1 MCGIVAIYGDNASRW
16 APYLDTMLNRLSH
29 RGPDDRGIYVNSN
42 IALGQKRLSI
52 IDVAGGRQPIF
63 AEDGQKCVI
72 CNGEIYNHLA
82 LRDELSHHRFR
93 TNSDTEVTLHLFEE
107 EGEDSVSRL
116 DGMFAFVVYDGG
128 DIFVARDPLGIKPLY
143 QGRKDGCLFF
153 ASEIKALE
161 GMVDSIQEFPAGHY
175 YSSKSGLLQY
185 YNIPQTSHYEQD
197 VDRIAAMLR
206 EKLTKA
212 VRKRLMSDVPLGV
225 FLSGGIDSS
234 IIAAVAREHFH
245 RLSSFS
251 VGMEGATDLIYAR
264 KVADFLGTDHH
275 EYIYSR
281 DEVVRVLPHV
291 IYHLES
297 FDPPLVRSAIPTY
310 FVSRLASDYVK
321 VILTGEG
328 SDEVFAGY
336 HYFKQ
341 IDEEESLHEESI
353 RIISGLHN
361 LNLQRVDRATMAHS
375 IEGRVPFLDLDFVEY
390 ATAIDPKLK
399 LAGENRME
407 KWLLRK
413 AFAGYLPD
421 EVLWR
426 SKAEF
431 ADGCGSAQLIADFA
445 QSEISD
451 AELKSQKRLSEHI
464 QISSKEELY
473 YFKLFQRFFSTQG
486 LSQTI
491 GRWIGSY
498 LPESSDQ

>member
-1 MCGIVAIYGDNASRW
+1 
-16 APYLDTMLNRLSH
+16 
-29 RGPDDRGIYVNSN
+29 
-42 IALGQKRLSI
+42 
-52 IDVAGGRQPIF
+52 
-63 AEDGQKCVI
+63 
-72 CNGEIYNHLA
+72 
-82 LRDELSHHRFR
+82 
-93 TNSDTEVTLHLFEE
+93 
-107 EGEDSVSRL
+107 
-116 DGMFAFVVYDGG
+116 
-128 DIFVARDPLGIKPLY
+128 
-143 QGRKDGCLFF
+143 
-153 ASEIKALE
+153 
-161 GMVDSIQEFPAGHY
+161 
-175 YSSKSGLLQY
+175 
-185 YNIPQTSHYEQD
+185 
-197 VDRIAAMLR
+197 
-206 EKLTKA
+206 
-212 VRKRLMSDVPLGV
+212 
-225 FLSGGIDSS
+225 
-234 IIAAVAREHFH
+234 
-245 RLSSFS
+245 
-251 VGMEGATDLIYAR
+251 
-264 KVADFLGTDHH
+264 
-275 EYIYSR
+275 
-281 DEVVRVLPHV
+281 VRVLPHV

-341 IDEEESLHEESI
+341 IDEEETLHEESI

-399 LAGENRME
+399 LADEERME

-431 ADGCGSAQLIADFA
+431 ADGCGSARLIADFA

-451 AELKSQKRLSEHI
+451 DELERQKRPSGHI

-473 YFKLFQRFFSTQG
+473 YFKLFHDFFSTQG
-486 LSQTI
+486 LPQTI

-498 LPESSDQ
+498 LPENSDQ